1 MIDKL
6 ILLIILLIQ
15 RCATLSIDLEAVLAV
30 VLEAIRIRF
39 KACSCM

>member
-6 ILLIILLIQ
+6 ILLIILQMQ
-15 RCATLSIDLEAVLAV
+15 RCAMLSMGWEAVLAV
-30 VLEAIRIRF
+30 VLKVILILL

>member
-15 RCATLSIDLEAVLAV
+15 KCAMLSMDLEAVLAV
-30 VLEAIRIRF
+30 VLAVIPIRF